1 MYNTSYIRMPI
12 PMLRFQTGRFSGF
25 CHFRMTKEFAV
36 EMKTLYDSP
45 YFLIYIRRFDVIS
58 NYTKINLT

>member
-1 MYNTSYIRMPI
+1 MPI
-12 PMLRFQTGRFSGF
+12 QMLRFQTGRFSGF
-25 CHFRMTKEFAV
+25 CHFPMTKKEFVV

-45 YFLIYIRRFDVIS
+45 YFLMYIRRFDVIS